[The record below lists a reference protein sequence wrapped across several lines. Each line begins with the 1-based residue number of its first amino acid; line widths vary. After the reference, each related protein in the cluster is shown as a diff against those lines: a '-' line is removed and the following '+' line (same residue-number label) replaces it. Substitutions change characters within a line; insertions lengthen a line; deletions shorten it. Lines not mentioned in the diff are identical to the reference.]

1 MKVAP
6 SLLSCNFLELKE
18 EIADLHAA
26 GVDYLHF
33 DVMDGQ
39 FVPNISF
46 AFPVL
51 QQIRSITD
59 LTIDTHLMIQDP
71 ERYIQAFADAGSDI
85 ITVHVEST
93 KHIHRALQMIRNAG
107 KKAGITLNPGT
118 PIESII
124 PVLDM
129 VDLVL
134 VMTVNP
140 GFGGQSFIKSSVDK
154 IRSLNEYRNKHG
166 LSYEIEVDGG
176 VNEDTALLCKAA
188 GADVLVAGSYFFK
201 HDDYKVPVKILKG
214 EVG

>member
-26 GVDYLHF
+26 GADYLHF

-46 AFPVL
+46 AFPIL

-118 PIESII
+118 PIASII

-201 HDDYKVPVKILKG
+201 HDDYKVPVKLLKG

>member
-18 EIADLHAA
+18 EVAALHAA

-46 AFPVL
+46 AFPIL

-118 PIESII
+118 PVASII

-140 GFGGQSFIKSSVDK
+140 GFGGQSFIKSGIDK
-154 IRSLNEYRNKHG
+154 IRFLNEYRNEHG

-201 HDDYKVPVKILKG
+201 HEDYKIPVKLLKG
-214 EVG
+214 DSE

>member
-26 GVDYLHF
+26 GADYLHF

-46 AFPVL
+46 AFPIL

-118 PIESII
+118 PIASII

-140 GFGGQSFIKSSVDK
+140 GFGGQSFIKSGVDK
-154 IRSLNEYRNKHG
+154 IRFLNEYRNEHG

-201 HDDYKVPVKILKG
+201 HEDYEIPVKLLKG
-214 EVG
+214 DRE

>member
-6 SLLSCNFLELKE
+6 SLLACDFLNIEQ
-18 EIADLHAA
+18 EIKWLEQA
-26 GVDYLHF
+26 GIDYLHF
-33 DVMDGQ
+33 DVMDGM

-46 AFPVL
+46 AFPL
-51 QQIRSITD
+51 LNQIRKVTD
-59 LTIDTHLMIQDP
+59 LTIDTHLMVHKP
-71 ERYIQAFADAGSDI
+71 ERYIKDFAEAGSDI
-85 ITVHVEST
+85 ITVHVEAT
-93 KHIHRALQMIRNAG
+93 HHIHRALQLIRSTG

-118 PIESII
+118 PIEAIV

-140 GFGGQSFIKSSVDK
+140 GFGGQQFIESCVDK
-154 IRSLNEYRNKHG
+154 IKFLAEYRTAHQ

-176 VNEDTALLCKAA
+176 VNDVTAKICAAA

-201 HDDYKVPVKILKG
+201 HKQYNIPTAVLKG
-214 EVG
+214 E

>member
-26 GVDYLHF
+26 GADYLHF

-46 AFPVL
+46 AFPIL
-51 QQIRSITD
+51 QKIRSITD

-118 PIESII
+118 PIASII

-201 HDDYKVPVKILKG
+201 HDDYKVPVKLLKG

>member
-26 GVDYLHF
+26 GADYLHF

-46 AFPVL
+46 AFPIL

-118 PIESII
+118 PIASII

-201 HDDYKVPVKILKG
+201 HDDYKVPVKLLKG
-214 EVG
+214 DRE

>member
-1 MKVAP
+1 MMKVAP
-6 SLLSCNFLELKE
+6 SLLSCNFLKVEE
-18 EIADLHAA
+18 EISAIVEA
-26 GVDYLHF
+26 GADYLHF
-33 DVMDGQ
+33 DVMDGK

-46 AFPVL
+46 AFPIL

-59 LTIDTHLMIQDP
+59 LTIDTHLMIQEP
-71 ERYIQAFADAGSDI
+71 EQYIQAFADAGSDI

-93 KHIHRALQMIRNAG
+93 KHIHRALQMIRNTG

-140 GFGGQSFIKSSVDK
+140 GFGGQSFIKSCVDK
-154 IRSLNEYRNKHG
+154 IRFLDEYRNKHG

-176 VNEDTALLCKAA
+176 VNEDTSILCAAA

-201 HDDYKVPVKILKG
+201 HEDYKVPVGVLRG
-214 EVG
+214 E

>member
-6 SLLSCNFLELKE
+6 SLLSCDFLHLAD
-18 EIADLHAA
+18 EIKALESA

-46 AFPVL
+46 AFPIL
-51 QQIRSITD
+51 NQIKQMTD
-59 LTIDTHLMIQDP
+59 LTIDTHLMVEQP
-71 ERYIQAFADAGSDI
+71 ERYIQTFAEAGSDI
-85 ITVHVEST
+85 ITVHVEAT
-93 KHIHRALQMIRNAG
+93 KHIHRVIQLIHSTG

-118 PIESII
+118 PIEQIVPLLSE
-124 PVLDM
+124 

-140 GFGGQSFIKSSVDK
+140 GFGGQQFIESCLKK
-154 IRSLNEYRNKHG
+154 IEFLNQYREVHH
-166 LSYEIEVDGG
+166 LTYEIEVDGG
-176 VNEDTALLCKAA
+176 VNAQTAQLCSDA

-201 HDDYKVPVKILKG
+201 HEDYAVPTEHLRG
-214 EVG
+214 E